1 MFPEGD
7 RRQSADGVRQQTLR
21 VVDSG
26 VENNVKCT
34 KRGELMQGSVSE
46 RKRMNSYSSR
56 EEPRRRRL
64 TTLFFFFAAYLRS
77 REAAVGFVRRRRGRM
92 RSAFWSRS
100 TKRSTARHRFCH
112 WLRDSCTWSRRTPS
126 ESMRPFSADRTSIF
140 WSSLSDGEAATSN
153 RSSTRVASLF
163 TFCPPGPPLRENEKC
178 SSASGM

>member
-77 REAAVGFVRRRRGRM
+77 REAAVGFVRRRRGRT
-92 RSAFWSRS
+92 RSAF
-100 TKRSTARHRFCH
+100 
-112 WLRDSCTWSRRTPS
+112 
-126 ESMRPFSADRTSIF
+126 
-140 WSSLSDGEAATSN
+140 
-153 RSSTRVASLF
+153 
-163 TFCPPGPPLRENEKC
+163 
-178 SSASGM
+178 